1 MKTLTGP
8 CGMRPPFPGESL
20 AYNPDDDRIPG
31 SGGSNELDPILEQ
44 TERYLSDIEVM
55 LGIGAEVKLPSIVA
69 PVRTRLK
76 EHLRRLEA
84 IARDIQSFFCAT
96 T

>member
-1 MKTLTGP
+1 MVYRVP
-8 CGMRPPFPGESL
+8 NSGESL

-31 SGGSNELDPILEQ
+31 TGGSNTLDPILEQ
-44 TERYLSDIEVM
+44 TERYLSDIEAM
-55 LGIGAEVKLPSIVA
+55 LGIGIDEPEPTAASATFEL
-69 PVRTRLK
+69 RL
-76 EHLRRLEA
+76 EAHLRRVEA